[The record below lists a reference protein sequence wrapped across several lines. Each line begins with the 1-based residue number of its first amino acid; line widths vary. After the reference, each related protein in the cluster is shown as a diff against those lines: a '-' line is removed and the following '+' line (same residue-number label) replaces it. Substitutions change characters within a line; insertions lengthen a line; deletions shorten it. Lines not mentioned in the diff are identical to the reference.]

1 MRAELRPGAR
11 VVYDGSSYL
20 VEGLQG
26 PLARLRSAEGE
37 PIPVVVAVEL
47 LLSSPGYRLVCP
59 EADAEAASRVPP
71 CLALFL
77 GVRVPGAPGL
87 APGNLPGLRPALLLR
102 RRGGSP
108 SPFDGP
114 SARCL
119 REPPEQGTGQE
130 GPSRAC
136 MWPPA
141 GRPSPRMWL
150 DELGG
155 VLGALAHLAHLEELG
170 EVAEAR
176 AAAFS
181 AHAATTLAS
190 GLRPALGSAP
200 DPAVLAALLPKA
212 VELLACSPVAFEAAL
227 RPLVER
233 CLKGPIPHL
242 TQARRQ
248 LGISGR
254 TLQTQNW
261 TVDYSVRRSVLG
273 HMNLIMGSDWAW
285 ACWASGVHPGG
296 GRRRRHAS
304 TWLWAALTGGHLNL
318 APTADRTH
326 PSTEGDTYKRFL
338 ADDLPALEPALLA
351 LGANVLQRDDLSG
364 PVRADLT
371 GWGPGPEPLPRDVTS
386 LGRFTARVPPAKS
399 RRVAARGPAPLV
411 GGLAE
416 LLGVALLS
424 RLSGTSPKAIYRY
437 RRGARWPGGTLHR
450 RLLHLNDV
458 IAALRQ
464 GHSDHQIAQ
473 WFSSE
478 IAPGVRPTHLLEGSW
493 SPDEEGPRRLLET
506 ARGDTSED
514 ETRHSILVAEGP
526 RTGRP
531 RPALAL
537 VRELVDS
544 QGLEQVANL
553 TGVAR
558 LSIQRFL
565 RGECWPGRRA
575 QARFEELAS
584 MPQSGGGQG

>member
-1 MRAELRPGAR
+1 M
-11 VVYDGSSYL
+11 
-20 VEGLQG
+20 
-26 PLARLRSAEGE
+26 
-37 PIPVVVAVEL
+37 
-47 LLSSPGYRLVCP
+47 
-59 EADAEAASRVPP
+59 
-71 CLALFL
+71 
-77 GVRVPGAPGL
+77 
-87 APGNLPGLRPALLLR
+87 
-102 RRGGSP
+102 
-108 SPFDGP
+108 
-114 SARCL
+114 
-119 REPPEQGTGQE
+119 
-130 GPSRAC
+130 
-136 MWPPA
+136 
-141 GRPSPRMWL
+141 
-150 DELGG
+150 
-155 VLGALAHLAHLEELG
+155 
-170 EVAEAR
+170 
-176 AAAFS
+176 
-181 AHAATTLAS
+181 
-190 GLRPALGSAP
+190 
-200 DPAVLAALLPKA
+200 LAALLPKA

-254 TLQTQNW
+254 TLQTWSGIIASRIRLTNRMRSPLQRPLAGAPSPQRLPQLLWPAVFESFYSGFPIQHLLFRRFCPVALGVAATKWTFAQVAAALGLPPGPGEQFYRHVINLLRTQGKDRLFYDALVDASRWLETQNW

-478 IAPGVRPTHLLEGSW
+478 IAPGVRPTHLLEGWW
-493 SPDEEGPRRLLET
+493 SPDEEGPRRLLEI

-526 RTGRP
+526 SDWAPEAHTGP
-531 RPALAL
+531 G
-537 VRELVDS
+537 RELVDS